1 MACSRAG
8 LSFFRGFAPSAAV
21 IAFAASSSSLIGLV
35 SMLCLLHLAG
45 QGNQNLFMW
54 AIRQASVIR
63 QHRVGQLVRERGFG
77 LDLPLKLFG
86 LGPLAIFQIPLLL
99 PLGESGVIALG
110 NLNRIMLC
118 AIELSFSRRG
128 SASSTANRIIG
139 ISYNGGGTSF
149 LGCELSDT
157 IHYLGLPFPALRS
170 VLFLWPHQ
178 NGNSSTSI
186 NFSQSFRTSPLG
198 SLSSKAC

>member
-110 NLNRIMLC
+110 NLNRIKLC

-128 SASSTANRIIG
+128 SASSTANRIIA
-139 ISYNGGGTSF
+139 ISQNGGGTSF
-149 LGCELSDT
+149 LGSDT
-157 IHYLGLPFPALRS
+157 IHYLGLPFPAFRS
-170 VLFLWPHQ
+170 ALTRSCHKRNALAPKGPRH
-178 NGNSSTSI
+178 
-186 NFSQSFRTSPLG
+186 NF
-198 SLSSKAC
+198 AIEE